1 MQRIRFIVLIL
12 LVTVTTMVA
21 AQKVTTVTLNQFGVI
36 DGINITMPDRALIKI
51 DVKGNILQTGIEV
64 FSERATGFSRIDPF
78 AGRVENYNTTAD
90 KVFAGK
96 VRFIG
101 NTQITYYASFEEA
114 SLAGKI
120 KSVGSLSINYYMPFD
135 DASLAG
141 KIKTLGFDNINYY
154 SSFENEVLRGK
165 IKSWG
170 STNFTFY
177 SNFDNDGMKN
187 KLKQLGNTSFTY
199 YSSFDRQFA
208 GMQKTG
214 NRTNTINGILFLVN

>member
-1 MQRIRFIVLIL
+1 MKLVRMIAVLL
-12 LVTVTTMVA
+12 LTFVTTIGA
-21 AQKVTTVTLNQFGVI
+21 AQKVTTVSLNQFGVI
-36 DGINITMPDRALIKI
+36 DGINITMPDRALVRI
-51 DVKGNILQTGIEV
+51 DVKGNILQTGIET
-64 FSERATGFSRIDPF
+64 FSERAASFSRIDPF
-78 AGRVENYNTTAD
+78 VGRVENYNTTAD
-90 KVFAGK
+90 KAFAGK
-96 VRFIG
+96 LRFIG
-101 NTQITYYASFEEA
+101 NIQITYYASFEEA

-120 KSVGSLSINYYMPFD
+120 KSIGSLSISYYMPFD

-141 KIKTLGFDNINYY
+141 KIKTLGFENINYY
-154 SSFENEVLRGK
+154 SSFENEALRSK

-170 STNFTFY
+170 NTNFTFY

-214 NRTNTINGILFLVN
+214 NRNNNINGILFQVN

>member
-1 MQRIRFIVLIL
+1 MQQIRFIVLIL
-12 LVTVTTMVA
+12 LATVTTMVA

-36 DGINITMPDRALIKI
+36 DGINITMPDKALVRI
-51 DVKGNILQTGIEV
+51 DARGNILQTGIET

-78 AGRVENYNTTAD
+78 VGRVENYNTTAD
-90 KVFAGK
+90 KAFADK
-96 VRFIG
+96 LRFIG

-120 KSVGSLSINYYMPFD
+120 KSIGSLSINYYMPFD

-141 KIKTLGFDNINYY
+141 KIKTLGFENINYY
-154 SSFENEVLRGK
+154 SSFENEALRGK

-170 STNFTFY
+170 STSFTFY

-214 NRTNTINGILFLVN
+214 NRINNINGILFQVN